1 MSASGL
7 AKRMANLEPHRFQ
20 PGKNYHTRK
29 AAERARLES
38 EIIAE
43 LGADLTASDRLE
55 LRHAVE
61 LLTRRPRDHV
71 DAVRCSNAGSRI
83 IAKVRAR
90 IKQRED
96 NKLSSAP
103 RPPGQDPAA
112 QALALKQVA

>member
-1 MSASGL
+1 MQASGL
-7 AKRMANLEPHRFQ
+7 AKRIANLEPHRFQ
-20 PGKNYHTRK
+20 PGENFHIRK

-83 IAKVRAR
+83 IAKVRVR
-90 IKQRED
+90 IKQREN
-96 NKLSSAP
+96 NKPSQAPLETAP
-103 RPPGQDPAA
+103 RSCSSD
-112 QALALKQVA
+112 